1 MRDAGGE
8 AWRESESQA
17 LGASSSAIAD
27 PNTRLAALPE
37 QAGNRGLCGSWGL
50 QPNAASKM
58 QVRMGGGP
66 SLTAC

>member
-27 PNTRLAALPE
+27 PNTRLAAL
-37 QAGNRGLCGSWGL
+37 
-50 QPNAASKM
+50 
-58 QVRMGGGP
+58 
-66 SLTAC
+66 